1 MFVNST
7 CAFTLCRF
15 SDADHAVTAARV
27 IQERLQNRP
36 AENGFKTQ
44 VRIGLHME
52 QALIREDGDV
62 FGDAVN
68 IAARVTAIAMGG
80 QIITTKDTVDSLNPL
95 FQSDCRVFDR
105 IYLKG
110 KSEETIIYE
119 DLWEKADDV
128 TRMPTMIHFN
138 NAFSSEQK
146 SAILP
151 GPLFSGLFFI
161 KSQYDT

>member
-1 MFVNST
+1 M
-7 CAFTLCRF
+7 
-15 SDADHAVTAARV
+15 
-27 IQERLQNRP
+27 
-36 AENGFKTQ
+36 
-44 VRIGLHME
+44 
-52 QALIREDGDV
+52 
-62 FGDAVN
+62 VN

-105 IYLKG
+105 ISLKG

-138 NAFSSEQK
+138 NAFSSKQK